1 MANLFCYADNQMK
14 DLCDKNADGECL
26 KILADAA
33 ETQAAAEGIPFIYMK
48 GGTTELAR
56 LMDHTRSFDR
66 GMHEYREAVRNGE
79 QPDSTNLGS
88 VEKNR
93 RKQESIERG
102 RSKLNAMKERAA

>member
-1 MANLFCYADNQMK
+1 MNLFCYADNRMK
-14 DLCDKNADGECL
+14 DTCETGDDGICVNL
-26 KILADAA
+26 AADAA
-33 ETQAAAEGIPFIYMK
+33 ETREFTKVIPFIYMK

-56 LMDHTRSFDR
+56 LMDHTRDFDR

-79 QPDSTNLGS
+79 QPDTTVLGS

-102 RSKLNAMKERAA
+102 RAKLNTMLERAS